1 MQNLT
6 ISLDDVKDAKEFLSK
21 HVDRTPLRP
30 SRVLKGA
37 SLYIKCENLQRTGSF
52 KIRGALNRIRFLTDA
67 EKKKGVIA
75 ASAGNHAQG
84 VALGA
89 SIYGVEATIVMPETA
104 PIVKI
109 NATKSFGAKVVLN
122 GDYYDHAYKA
132 ARELAEKEGLIFVHP
147 YQDAKIIAGQGTI
160 ALEIFEDLKDVSQI
174 IVPIGG
180 GGLIGGI
187 AFVAKTLNP
196 KIEVIGVVSDQTPG
210 MMNLKN
216 SQAPNTT
223 SQVNTIADGIAVK
236 SPSPEM
242 FHAYIAKY
250 VDKIVSVSDN
260 EIAEAIVTI
269 MEKDKVVTEGSGAA
283 GMAAVLTGKIELKPN
298 AVVLLCGGNIDMNTL
313 NAVVETGLRR
323 KGRRVHISVIVND
336 LPGSL
341 AKLTATFA
349 RYKSN
354 VLDVHHDRVS
364 SELSVRETRIDFW
377 LETSGPDHAAELI
390 QNLKKDGV
398 RIIEGEH

>member
-1 MQNLT
+1 MQNLGIT
-6 ISLDDVKDAKEFLSK
+6 LDDVKDAKSFLSQ
-21 HVDRTPLRP
+21 HVDRTPLRT

-52 KIRGALNRIRFLTDA
+52 KIRGALNRIRFLTEV

-89 SIYGVEATIVMPETA
+89 SIYGVNATIVMPETA
-104 PIVKI
+104 PIVKV
-109 NATKSFGAKVVLN
+109 NATKNFGAKVVLS
-122 GDYYDHAYKA
+122 GDYYDHAYQK
-132 ARELAEKEGLIFVHP
+132 ARELAEKEGLIFIHP
-147 YQDAKIIAGQGTI
+147 YQDPKIIAGQGTI

-187 AFVAKTLNP
+187 AFVAKSLNP
-196 KIEVIGVVSDQTPG
+196 NVEVIGVVSDQTPG

-216 SQAPNTT
+216 SQPQNTNST
-223 SQVNTIADGIAVK
+223 VNTIADGIAVK

-242 FHAYIAKY
+242 FHSYIAKY
-250 VDKIVSVSDN
+250 VDQIVSVSDN
-260 EIAEAIVTI
+260 EIAEAIVSI

-283 GMAAVLTGKIELKPN
+283 GMAAVLTGKVRLRSN
-298 AVVLLCGGNIDMNTL
+298 AVVLLCGGNIDINTL

-364 SELSVRETRIDFW
+364 SELSVRETRIDFL
-377 LETSGPDHAAELI
+377 LETSGPDHAQELI

-398 RIIEGEH
+398 HIIEGDH